1 MVCRY
6 FIAKS
11 SVDTGAHYRIDI
23 RYWSAT
29 LKFTNIGRNQQ
40 TNAMKFNPNVLDCA
54 AAPIA
59 EAWSWVRN
67 PDSENLIDMCQ
78 AVPAHLPPQALRDYL
93 GDAIK
98 AGEGATY
105 TDIRGIPPLRE
116 ALAGNISER
125 YQGSVVEADIL
136 ITAGCNQAF
145 SSVVDT
151 LCQAGDEVI
160 VPLPCYFN
168 HQMWLS
174 ARGVIPSYLSFNAT
188 TAMPDP
194 EEARSLITER
204 TRAILLVTPN
214 NPSGAIYSP
223 ECIAR
228 FFELAREHGI
238 ALIIDETYRDFI
250 GIDQLPHDLFARAD
264 WRDTLVHLYS
274 FSKVFSLTGFRTGA
288 VAASQA
294 LLEQLKKVQDCTVIC
309 APHAG
314 QLAAVY
320 GLQNLHDWKLE
331 KSDELAHR
339 AVLIRQAF
347 GHPDLRYRLVSAGAY
362 FAYIEHPFDAPA
374 RDVVKRLIE
383 EQEIVCL
390 PGSYF
395 GRDQEKYIRFAFAN
409 VHESHFDDVIQRL
422 IASQQP

>member
-1 MVCRY
+1 
-6 FIAKS
+6 
-11 SVDTGAHYRIDI
+11 
-23 RYWSAT
+23 
-29 LKFTNIGRNQQ
+29 
-40 TNAMKFNPNVLDCA
+40 MKFNPNVLDCA

-59 EAWSWVRN
+59 EAWSWVKN

-78 AVPAHLPPQALRDYL
+78 AVPAHLPPQSLRDYL

-105 TDIRGIPPLRE
+105 TDIRGIPALRE

-125 YQGSVVEADIL
+125 YQGAVSEDDIL

-145 SSVVDT
+145 CSVIDT
-151 LCQAGDEVI
+151 LCGTGDEVI

-168 HQMWLS
+168 HQMWLT
-174 ARGVIPSYLSFNAT
+174 ARGVVPRYLSFNAE
-188 TAMPDP
+188 TAMPDA
-194 EEARSLITER
+194 EEARSLIGEN

-223 ECIAR
+223 ECIEQ
-228 FFELAREHGI
+228 FFVLAREHGI

-250 GIDQLPHDLFARAD
+250 DIKQLPHHLFADPA
-264 WRDTLVHLYS
+264 WRNTLVHLYS

-288 VAASQA
+288 VAAGQA
-294 LLEQLKKVQDCTVIC
+294 LLEQLKKIQDCTAIC

-320 GLQNLHDWKLE
+320 GLQNLQAWKLE
-331 KSDELAHR
+331 KSDELARR
-339 AVLIRQAF
+339 AIAIRQAF
-347 GHPDLRYRLVSAGAY
+347 EHPDLRYRLISAGAY
-362 FAYIEHPFDAPA
+362 FAYIEHPFDASA

-383 EQEIVCL
+383 EHEIISL

-395 GRDQEKYIRFAFAN
+395 GRDQERFIRFAYAN
-409 VHESHFDDVIQRL
+409 VHERHFDDMIARL
-422 IASQQP
+422 IASQSS

>member
-1 MVCRY
+1 
-6 FIAKS
+6 
-11 SVDTGAHYRIDI
+11 
-23 RYWSAT
+23 
-29 LKFTNIGRNQQ
+29 
-40 TNAMKFNPNVLDCA
+40 MKYNPNVLDCA

-59 EAWSWVRN
+59 EAWSWVTD
-67 PDSENLIDMCQ
+67 PGSQDLIDMCQ
-78 AVPAHLPPQALRDYL
+78 AVPAHLPPQSLRDYL

-105 TDIRGIPPLRE
+105 TDIRGIAPLRE

-125 YQGSVVEADIL
+125 YRGSVVADDIL

-145 SSVVDT
+145 CSTIDA
-151 LCQAGDEVI
+151 LCEAGDEVI
-160 VPLPCYFN
+160 LPLPCYFN

-174 ARGVIPSYLSFNAT
+174 TRAVTSRYLSFDPV

-194 EEARSLITER
+194 DEARRLINAR

-223 ECIAR
+223 ECIGA
-228 FFELAREHGI
+228 FFALAREHGI
-238 ALIIDETYRDFI
+238 ALIVDETYRDFI
-250 GIDQLPHDLFARAD
+250 DIEQTPHELFARDD

-288 VAASQA
+288 IAAGQP
-294 LLEQLKKVQDCTVIC
+294 LLEQLRKIQDCTAIC

-320 GLQNLHDWKLE
+320 GLEHLDAWKIE
-331 KSDELAHR
+331 KSEELAAR
-339 AVLIRQAF
+339 AVAIKKAF
-347 GHPDLRYRLVSAGAY
+347 AHPELDYRLISAGAY
-362 FAYIEHPFDAPA
+362 FAYVQHPFDLPA
-374 RDVVKRLIE
+374 RDVVRMLIE
-383 EQEIVCL
+383 SQQIVCL

-395 GRDQEKYIRFAFAN
+395 GPEQERYIRLAFAN
-409 VHESHFDDVIQRL
+409 VHESRFDDVVARL
-422 IASQQP
+422 LASQSQ

>member
-1 MVCRY
+1 
-6 FIAKS
+6 
-11 SVDTGAHYRIDI
+11 
-23 RYWSAT
+23 
-29 LKFTNIGRNQQ
+29 
-40 TNAMKFNPNVLDCA
+40 MKFNPNVLDCA

-59 EAWSWVRN
+59 EAWSWVQN
-67 PDSENLIDMCQ
+67 PGSANLIDMCQ
-78 AVPAHLPPQALRDYL
+78 AVPAHLPPQSLRDYL

-125 YQGSVVEADIL
+125 YQGSVNEDDIL

-145 SSVVDT
+145 CSVIDS
-151 LCQAGDEVI
+151 LCEAGDEVI

-168 HQMWLS
+168 HQMWLT
-174 ARGVIPSYLSFNAT
+174 ARGVVPRYLSFNPE

-194 EEARSLITER
+194 AEARSLIGAR

-223 ECIAR
+223 ECIKQ
-228 FFELAREHGI
+228 FFDLAHEHGI

-250 GIDQLPHDLFARAD
+250 DIKKLPHRLFADPD
-264 WRDTLVHLYS
+264 WHDTLIHLYS

-288 VAASQA
+288 VVAGQA
-294 LLEQLKKVQDCTVIC
+294 LLEQLKKIQDCTAIC

-320 GLQNLHDWKLE
+320 GLQNLHAWKLE
-331 KSDELAHR
+331 KSDELAQR
-339 AVLIRQAF
+339 AIAIKQAF
-347 GHPDLRYRLVSAGAY
+347 GHPDLRYRLISAGAY

-383 EQEIVCL
+383 DHEIISL

-395 GRDQEKYIRFAFAN
+395 GQHQEQFIRFAYAN
-409 VHESHFDDVIQRL
+409 VHERHFDDLIARL
-422 IASQQP
+422 IASQHK